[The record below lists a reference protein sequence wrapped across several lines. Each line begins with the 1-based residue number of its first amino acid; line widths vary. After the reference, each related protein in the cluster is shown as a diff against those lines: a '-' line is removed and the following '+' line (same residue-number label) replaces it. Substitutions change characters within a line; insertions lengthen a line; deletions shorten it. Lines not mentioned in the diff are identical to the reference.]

1 MNLYFLND
9 IRKSYYLLSFYFYN
23 NENSIIIIKDNISD
37 DNIYFR
43 QLKEVFPKLSFVKQ
57 KKFVLTDYSDIS
69 LYVNF
74 SFYTDDV
81 ILFIK
86 NLNCKDISVI
96 LDANVGQSI
105 QEKSVLE
112 LNPSNFIRWNS
123 KYINYLLS
131 NRNSLIRPENVYIF
145 KDVDFI
151 LNKPYFYHPEIDF
164 LIFLPTQMAF
174 ENKLDLTYFIFDL
187 HILCKNI
194 GKNDKIYLKMHSGSE
209 KHYLNSNNIFFHF
222 ITTILFFLP
231 MSFIKVLVFLFRSQ
245 KRAIDIFNFILLDK
259 LISEFKLKNLNYS
272 HLPIEFY
279 FPFVTNKIIGR
290 FSNTLIISS
299 YFNIKVEIC
308 GKLKIPKMITKR
320 NLTVSTN
327 NHLYLNMNFF
337 YNHKKNNY
345 SFNRDMF
352 LDGK

>member
-43 QLKEVFPKLSFVKQ
+43 QLIEVFPKLTFVKQ
-57 KKFVLTDYSDIS
+57 NNFVSKNHIEIS

-96 LDANVGQSI
+96 LDPNIGIDI
-105 QEKSVLE
+105 QEKTVLE
-112 LNPSNFIRWNS
+112 LNPTNFICWNS
-123 KYINYLLS
+123 KYINYLIS
-131 NRNSLIRPENVYIF
+131 NRNSLIRPENGYVF

-151 LNKPYFYHPEIDF
+151 LNKPLFNHPEIDF
-164 LIFLPTQMAF
+164 LIFFPTQMAF
-174 ENKLDLTYFIFDL
+174 KNKLDITYFIFDL
-187 HILCKNI
+187 YILCKNI
-194 GKNDKIYLKMHSGSE
+194 GINDRIYFKMHSGSE

-222 ITTILFFLP
+222 ITTFFFFLP
-231 MSFIKVLVFLFRSQ
+231 ISFIKVLVFLFRSQ
-245 KRAIDIFNFILLDK
+245 KKVIDILNFLLLDK
-259 LISEFKLKNLNYS
+259 LISKFKLKNLNFS

-279 FPFVTNKIIGR
+279 FPFVKNKIIGR
-290 FSNTLIISS
+290 YSNTLIISS
-299 YFNIKVEIC
+299 FFNIKVEIC
-308 GKLKIPKMITKR
+308 GKLNIPKLITKR
-320 NLTVSTN
+320 NITVSTN
-327 NHLYLNMNFF
+327 NHLHLNMNFF
-337 YNHKKNNY
+337 YNYQKNKY
-345 SFNRDMF
+345 SFTRDMF